1 MRFHRFDF
9 LSSSPQNFIFQRNS
23 NKTNLGGVLSMIYLI
38 ILLIISISYLVFYSM
53 EDNYTIEYLYYEKL
67 LTREENLEKKNSPKY
82 NPKFDFEIGLYEGS
96 INSGKPA
103 GDRFIIKDLMQEGSH
118 IVNNFGT
125 YSKRITEVDWL
136 ILYDCLNETSKNCNI
151 NYTETQYNYV
161 TFLLSFKGYIFDHQN
176 KDSPFHILD
185 DGSSLDYI
193 PTFYLNNPFARGN
206 IWSVVKYKE
215 EKGFFAIFDIFKN
228 KNEDDDKYIGAVV
241 KSFEDYELSNDFN
254 SKNIFYIERINNNTI
269 HYYKVIGEL
278 YFDIDF
284 NHYEEYKRTPKSF
297 WDIVANICSL
307 STTIF
312 NGFGYIFINYYSN
325 SFDNYKIMEKIL
337 FNSNSNKSEKKEE
350 CFKQIELNN
359 DFNEKE
365 KSDSL
370 LEKPTEDKNKIIS
383 SETDNIDNEDNKR
396 FIDDNKDNYYDDEN
410 LPKLR
415 FIDFLLNNFY
425 NDKCCKQ
432 IRQKIIEKCNEI
444 ISKYYSIECILYN
457 QIKLENLLKD
467 YKWNDPRLNIIDNN
481 ELVIQLKNLLYSFK
495 KN

>member
-1 MRFHRFDF
+1 M
-9 LSSSPQNFIFQRNS
+9 
-23 NKTNLGGVLSMIYLI
+23 
-38 ILLIISISYLVFYSM
+38 
-53 EDNYTIEYLYYEKL
+53 
-67 LTREENLEKKNSPKY
+67 
-82 NPKFDFEIGLYEGS
+82 
-96 INSGKPA
+96 
-103 GDRFIIKDLMQEGSH
+103 
-118 IVNNFGT
+118 
-125 YSKRITEVDWL
+125 
-136 ILYDCLNETSKNCNI
+136 
-151 NYTETQYNYV
+151 
-161 TFLLSFKGYIFDHQN
+161 
-176 KDSPFHILD
+176 
-185 DGSSLDYI
+185 
-193 PTFYLNNPFARGN
+193 
-206 IWSVVKYKE
+206 
-215 EKGFFAIFDIFKN
+215 
-228 KNEDDDKYIGAVV
+228 
-241 KSFEDYELSNDFN
+241 
-254 SKNIFYIERINNNTI
+254 
-269 HYYKVIGEL
+269 
-278 YFDIDF
+278 
-284 NHYEEYKRTPKSF
+284 
-297 WDIVANICSL
+297 
-307 STTIF
+307 TIF

-325 SFDNYKIMEKIL
+325 NFDNYKIMEKIL
-337 FNSNSNKSEKKEE
+337 FNSNTNKHEKKEE
-350 CFKQIELNN
+350 YFKQIELNN